1 MVEEDVII
9 VQGKNKN
16 KDSALEPGEETSQE
30 GKMRPPVVVIAVT
43 MKGCKGL
50 HETLGLNRNS
60 KTQMIFF
67 FHKMN
72 MPMLNKYTHQ

>member
-16 KDSALEPGEETSQE
+16 KVSALEPREETFQE
-30 GKMRPPVVVIAVT
+30 GTMRSPVVVIAAIR
-43 MKGCKGL
+43 KGCEGL
-50 HETLGLNRNS
+50 HDTLGLNRNS

-67 FHKMN
+67 FFTK
-72 MPMLNKYTHQ
+72 

>member
-16 KDSALEPGEETSQE
+16 KDSALEPGEETFQE
-30 GKMRPPVVVIAVT
+30 GKMQSPVVVIAAT
-43 MKGCKGL
+43 MEGCEGL
-50 HETLGLNRNS
+50 HEIGLNRNS

-67 FHKMN
+67 FTK
-72 MPMLNKYTHQ
+72 